1 MNKYFQF
8 FKSVLFLS
16 VLLFGGCYHVCT
28 EIESELLVS
37 ESAILRDGES
47 WETITDRELRSFTVN
62 RPVRVRV
69 VEGTSVEVTSFLSEE
84 IADVSVWVESD
95 LYPEPLRVLKL
106 QRLKPLVQNVY
117 LLPMIHSDGYLE
129 GRSGKRHFIGKRAL
143 FHDNELRFSVTS
155 DDPLYRQITSLD
167 VDWLIYFGNYDE
179 PGKWPRINALYAREW
194 IILMT
199 NFAAVASS
207 EELEVLLTGYY
218 RQSNGKDAEF
228 HRDDGSYFS
237 SKQEY
242 VDLLESI
249 RRKPSFKLGVTSM
262 GGGLGGGEVLG
273 IDTWNFY
280 SHYYGGSSILVHE
293 FGHTL
298 GYGHSSSFC
307 YGEYEGYMAQI
318 WAMLIRLEKLP
329 YLSDELNGF
338 YRPENA
344 QYRYNSVDQNM
355 RKPRPNGQFNPP
367 EQLLL
372 NNPSVLPKTAAA
384 LEKFR

>member
-62 RPVRVRV
+62 RPVRVRA
-69 VEGTSVEVTSFLSEE
+69 VEGTSVEVTSFLPEE
-84 IADVSVWVESD
+84 IAGVSVWAESD

-129 GRSGKRHFIGKRAL
+129 GRSGKKYFIGKRAL

-155 DDPLYRQITSLD
+155 DDPLYRQVTSLD

-207 EELEVLLTGYY
+207 EELEVLLTNYY
-218 RQSNGKDAEF
+218 RQSNGKD
-228 HRDDGSYFS
+228 
-237 SKQEY
+237 
-242 VDLLESI
+242 V
-249 RRKPSFKLGVTSM
+249 
-262 GGGLGGGEVLG
+262 
-273 IDTWNFY
+273 
-280 SHYYGGSSILVHE
+280 
-293 FGHTL
+293 
-298 GYGHSSSFC
+298 
-307 YGEYEGYMAQI
+307 
-318 WAMLIRLEKLP
+318 
-329 YLSDELNGF
+329 
-338 YRPENA
+338 
-344 QYRYNSVDQNM
+344 
-355 RKPRPNGQFNPP
+355 
-367 EQLLL
+367 
-372 NNPSVLPKTAAA
+372 
-384 LEKFR
+384 